1 MDVKTIDTLDE
12 VLMEQK
18 LHSAVEVVN
27 EVLKRRGNED
37 IIGMDDILWMRNVA
51 DQQFKNGMTIKL
63 FRKER

>member
-18 LHSAVEVVN
+18 LHSAVEVIN